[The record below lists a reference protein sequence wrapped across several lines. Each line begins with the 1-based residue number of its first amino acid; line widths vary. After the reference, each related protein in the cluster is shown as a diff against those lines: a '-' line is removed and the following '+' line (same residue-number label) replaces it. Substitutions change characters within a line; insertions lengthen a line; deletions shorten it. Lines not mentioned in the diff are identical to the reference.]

1 MPGKSIELEAEGE
14 TPQFIIPGD
23 ASGRVSHVTDGILG
37 AGLGGERFKGSA
49 YFVILHKV
57 HEGRALN
64 LHRLSLPVVERQD
77 KMKEVGFPQV
87 RRRLLFKVGPGQG
100 NTAAQEVV
108 GGEREKDSV
117 LGSH

>member
-1 MPGKSIELEAEGE
+1 MRRG
-14 TPQFIIPGD
+14 
-23 ASGRVSHVTDGILG
+23 
-37 AGLGGERFKGSA
+37 RFKGSA
-49 YFVILHKV
+49 YFVVLHKV

-100 NTAAQEVV
+100 NSAAREVL
-108 GGEREKDSV
+108 GERKRTRGWGGKRER
-117 LGSH
+117 LGVR